1 MFLVSVTD
9 QVRRLTASAT
19 ALAERKP
26 ARSEPPTSAGR
37 KARVG

>member
-9 QVRRLTASAT
+9 QVRRLTATAT

-26 ARSEPPTSAGR
+26 ARSETATPAGR
-37 KARVG
+37 KTRAG